1 MCVKARKLSF
11 KTKCLLNSFNKSD
24 ETIYIIYK
32 SRESQQNSSTK
43 KSVIF
48 INKNKITL
56 RQIVPYN
63 NKNKNPNWVDQNKQQ
78 ISWKEDQ
85 D

>member
-56 RQIVPYN
+56 RQRNSSIQQAL
-63 NKNKNPNWVDQNKQQ
+63 NKNKNPN
-78 ISWKEDQ
+78 
-85 D
+85 